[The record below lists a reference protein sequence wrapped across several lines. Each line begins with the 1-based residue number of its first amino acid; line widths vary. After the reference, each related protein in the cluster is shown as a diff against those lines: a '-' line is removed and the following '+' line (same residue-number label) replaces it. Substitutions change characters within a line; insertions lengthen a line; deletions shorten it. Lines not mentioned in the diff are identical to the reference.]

1 MTGQPTTSLHEPIS
15 PQDLAPDAGV
25 QGKLDA
31 LVTRVARN
39 FMEASA
45 GTMAAALGNALQA
58 MTEFFGTDTS
68 FLRRHDI
75 PRSLSILVSEWPP
88 RPVVPDPDPLGAVP
102 FDVDPVFAASKELRE
117 PFVIRPGG
125 STDAYQERVKTGTG
139 VDGVSMAMVPLLQS
153 QETVGVLGF
162 VKFGDRPWS
171 TRELNAL
178 QAIASLIVQLQARV
192 DAEERLQF
200 NAYHD
205 SLTGLPNRRA
215 LLEHLD
221 SRLDDPATTT
231 TTVLFL
237 DLDRFKSMNGFLGHR
252 AGDLLLTTVGARLQ
266 AEVGDEGFVARLAGD
281 EFVLAYDGVDT
292 EATAAIADRMLGAV
306 RRPLLM
312 AEHQISRTASLGIAT
327 AEGIIQS
334 DELLR
339 NADVA
344 MRRAKKAGGDRAIV
358 FDDTLRQAE
367 DERSSTE
374 LGLRNAID
382 NDELVLHFQPEVDL
396 RTGELRAFEA
406 LVRWDRPGHGLLPA
420 GAFITVAEET
430 GLIVDL
436 GRWVLREACR
446 QMAEWRAQHPER
458 EFTMRVNLSPAQ
470 LATHNIVELVAES
483 LEANDLPGSYVC
495 FEITEH
501 AVMENVQ
508 QATEALHALRA
519 LGVTF
524 AIDDFGTGFSSL
536 AQLKRLPVDVLK
548 IDQTFVRGLGTDE
561 GDTAIVDATIRLG
574 RSFGLDVVAEGIE
587 THALLDELV
596 ALGCE
601 RGQGYL
607 LMRPAGVEMLEDLL
621 VSGRIDLDALVDPPS
636 A

>member
-1 MTGQPTTSLHEPIS
+1 MTANQTTSLQPLGRS
-15 PQDLAPDAGV
+15 ADLAPGSET

-31 LVTRVARN
+31 LVTSVARG

-45 GTMAAALGNALQA
+45 ATLQQTLESVLRK
-58 MTEFFGTDTS
+58 MSEFFSVDTS
-68 FLRRHDI
+68 YLRRNDL
-75 PRSLSILVSEWPP
+75 PRGLTILVAEWPH
-88 RPVVPDPDPLGAVP
+88 RPNVPDPDPLGEVP
-102 FDVDPVFAASKELRE
+102 FEADPVFSAIRDLRE
-117 PFVIRPGG
+117 PFVIRPTSGP
-125 STDAYQERVKTGTG
+125 DAYQERVNAGSG
-139 VDGVSMAMVPLLQS
+139 IDAVSMAMVPLMQNGA
-153 QETVGVLGF
+153 TVGTLGF

-215 LLEHLD
+215 LIEHLD
-221 SRLDDPATTT
+221 SRLDDPTTTT

-281 EFVLAYDGVDT
+281 EFVLAYDGVETDET
-292 EATAAIADRMLGAV
+292 VAIAERMLGAV

-312 AEHQISRTASLGIAT
+312 AEHQISRTASLGIAS
-327 AEGIIQS
+327 AEGIVQS

-344 MRRAKKAGGDRAIV
+344 MRRAKKAGGDRAVV

-374 LGLRNAID
+374 LGLRHAID
-382 NDELVLHFQPEVDL
+382 NGELVLHYQPEVDL

-406 LVRWDRPGHGLLPA
+406 LVRWNRPGHGLLAA
-420 GAFITVAEET
+420 GAFIGVAEET

-436 GRWVLREACR
+436 GSWVLGEACR
-446 QMAEWRAQHPER
+446 QMAEWRRQHPDLD
-458 EFTMRVNLSPAQ
+458 FTLRVNLSPAQ
-470 LATHNIVELVAES
+470 LATHNIVQLVADS
-483 LEANDLPGSYVC
+483 LEANGLSGRYVC

-508 QATEALHALRA
+508 QATETLHALRA

-548 IDQTFVRGLGTDE
+548 IDQTFVFGLGSDE
-561 GDTAIVDATIRLG
+561 GDRAIVDATIRLG

-596 ALGCE
+596 TLGCE

-607 LMRPAGVEMLEDLL
+607 LMRPVGVEKLDDLL
-621 VSGRIDLDALVDPPS
+621 TTGRIDLDALVDPPS

>member
-1 MTGQPTTSLHEPIS
+1 MTANQTTSLEPLGRS
-15 PQDLAPDAGV
+15 ADLAPGSET

-31 LVTRVARN
+31 LVTSVARG

-45 GTMAAALGNALQA
+45 ATLQQTLESVLRK
-58 MTEFFGTDTS
+58 MTEFFSVDTS
-68 FLRRHDI
+68 YLRRNDL
-75 PRSLSILVSEWPP
+75 PRGLTILVAEWPH
-88 RPVVPDPDPLGAVP
+88 RPNVPDPDPLGEVP
-102 FDVDPVFAASKELRE
+102 FEADPVFSAIRDLRE
-117 PFVIRPGG
+117 PFVIRPTSGP
-125 STDAYQERVKTGTG
+125 DAYQERVNAGSG
-139 VDGVSMAMVPLLQS
+139 IDAVSMAMVPLMQNS
-153 QETVGVLGF
+153 ATVGTLGF

-215 LLEHLD
+215 LIEHLD
-221 SRLDDPATTT
+221 GRLDDPAATT

-266 AEVGDEGFVARLAGD
+266 TEVGDDGFVARLAGD

-292 EATAAIADRMLGAV
+292 DAVAAIAERMLGAV

-312 AEHQISRTASLGIAT
+312 AEHQISRTASLGIAS
-327 AEGIIQS
+327 AEGIVQS

-344 MRRAKKAGGDRAIV
+344 MRKAKKAGGDRAIV

-420 GAFITVAEET
+420 GVFITVAEET

-446 QMAEWRAQHPER
+446 QMAEWRSQHPDR

-483 LEANDLPGSYVC
+483 LEANGLPGSYVC

-501 AVMENVQ
+501 AVMENVL

-607 LMRPAGVEMLEDLL
+607 LMRPAGVDQLQDLL